1 MTKVIAIIN
10 QKGGVG
16 KTTTAI
22 NLAASLAVAERKTLI
37 IDFDPQGNASTG
49 LGLDPEVYR
58 GATIYQ
64 ALVGQKRLEEVLCK
78 TELPDLYIAPS
89 DTNLSGAEVELVNE
103 LAREHKLKNTIS
115 SMRDK
120 FHYILIDCPPSLGLL
135 TINAL
140 TASDSYLVPLQ
151 CEYFA
156 LEGLSQLQSTVQLIQ
171 QALNPALRQEGI
183 LLTMYDSRNNLA
195 KQVRDEVEAHF
206 GGSVF
211 KTVIPRNVRLSEAP
225 SHGKPVLL
233 YDIESKGSLT
243 YLSVAKE
250 LIQKHIK
257 GNQAANFS
265 IQTTQMD
272 SQIVEKPIIHSPPP
286 LPHHAEVSPS

>member
-22 NLAASLAVAERKTLI
+22 NLAASLAVAERKTLV

-49 LGLDPEVYR
+49 LGLDPSSYR
-58 GATIYQ
+58 NSTVYQ
-64 ALVGQKRLEEVLCK
+64 ALVGQKSLSEILCK
-78 TELPDLYIAPS
+78 TELPDLYVAPS

-103 LAREHKLKNTIS
+103 LAREHKLKNAIAS
-115 SMRDK
+115 VRDK
-120 FHYILIDCPPSLGLL
+120 FHYVLIDCPPSLGLL

-140 TASDSYLVPLQ
+140 TAADSYLVPLQ

-156 LEGLSQLQSTVQLIQ
+156 LEGLSQLQSTVGLIQ
-171 QALNPALRQEGI
+171 QALNPRLHQEGI

-195 KQVRDEVEAHF
+195 KQVKDEVEGHF
-206 GGSVF
+206 GDLVF
-211 KTVIPRNVRLSEAP
+211 KSVIPRNVRLSEAP

-233 YDIESKGSLT
+233 YDIESKGSIS

-250 LIQKHIK
+250 LIQKQIRDNK
-257 GNQAANFS
+257 LA
-265 IQTTQMD
+265 D
-272 SQIVEKPIIHSPPP
+272 SQNLETSSMRHTPPP
-286 LPHHAEVSPS
+286 IPIGSTGVTPN